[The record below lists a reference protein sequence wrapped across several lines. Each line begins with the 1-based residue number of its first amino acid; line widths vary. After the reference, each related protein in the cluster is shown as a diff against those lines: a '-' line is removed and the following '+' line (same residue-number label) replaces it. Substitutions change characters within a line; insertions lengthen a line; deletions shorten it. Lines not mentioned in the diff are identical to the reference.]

1 MKVPTRLL
9 ALSSPLSS
17 KLFSIGGL
25 GSHLIE
31 GPSDY
36 HLNLGKAVDT
46 LRHDYPRLFVASPH
60 MEIYHPKIELLRVD
74 PGSDKK
80 RVVIKG
86 RERYEKMFSSI
97 RFLGKY
103 LLSESQN
110 SEITHRL
117 VYTDGTIRVRWNAKL
132 WMRDPALGIT
142 KSVITNGEPMLI
154 HVDGVSV
161 YDLDDHG
168 IVRTHRLEHF
178 ELSGREQQ
186 TADDLLYEKLVANLP
201 AKGWPAGLIPRM
213 PVPAPELAPLVADP
227 TWRC

>member
-86 RERYEKMFSSI
+86 RERYEKMFSSQNL
-97 RFLGKY
+97 FLASLSTSTPCSPVMMLSVELNRSQ
-103 LLSESQN
+103 LLE
-110 SEITHRL
+110 
-117 VYTDGTIRVRWNAKL
+117 TILR
-132 WMRDPALGIT
+132 
-142 KSVITNGEPMLI
+142 
-154 HVDGVSV
+154 
-161 YDLDDHG
+161 
-168 IVRTHRLEHF
+168 
-178 ELSGREQQ
+178 
-186 TADDLLYEKLVANLP
+186 
-201 AKGWPAGLIPRM
+201 
-213 PVPAPELAPLVADP
+213 
-227 TWRC
+227 